1 VPSFSKVIPIHV
13 TYPPVRNLSCWSLCS
28 PDKNQCGGTTNECTE
43 CKYDPSGAAGDYFCE

>member
-1 VPSFSKVIPIHV
+1 MVRAQRPHLALQP
-13 TYPPVRNLSCWSLCS
+13 TQPVRNLSCWSLCS